1 MSKIKMP
8 SVSELMR
15 RFEAKHGHEPTAEEL
30 SNAWF
35 SGELDTPIKNNEKR
49 LSNASYLYLN
59 KVKKRLFSG
68 LGFYPG
74 DRKIVELY
82 LAGDLSLS
90 DDEEDAI
97 IELAELEGMR

>member
-15 RFEAKHGHEPTAEEL
+15 RFEAKHGDEPTAEEL
-30 SNAWF
+30 TDAWF
-35 SGELDTPIKNNEKR
+35 SGELDTPSGKGEGR
-49 LSNASYLYLN
+49 LSNTSYFYLN

-74 DRKIVELY
+74 DRKIVEIY

>member
-8 SVSELMR
+8 SVSELIR
-15 RFEAKHGHEPTAEEL
+15 RFEAKHGYEPTAEEL
-30 SNAWF
+30 TDAWF
-35 SGELDTPIKNNEKR
+35 SGELDMPSGKGEGR
-49 LSNASYLYLN
+49 LSNAGYFYLN
-59 KVKKRLFSG
+59 KKRLFSG